1 MPVSIK
7 ESILITGTG
16 RCGTTFLVALFTLL
30 GMDTGFTSE
39 TLKDNIHDKTKGGLE
54 EQPGKYTIAKNPAFI
69 FMIESYILQTSQV
82 PKMVIIL
89 VRNFNE
95 SVESRYKNT
104 EEQGLLDEPKPVEI
118 TASKGAGGLW
128 NADTKEEQIQFY
140 NKCMADYIQA
150 MTRYGIPTKFID
162 FHHMTTNSRYLFE
175 SLKDVIDSDMTYERF
190 DECYREATSLCATN

>member
-54 EQPGKYTIAKNPAFI
+54 EQPGNYKITKNPSFI
-69 FMIESYILQTSQV
+69 FMIESYILQHKQV
-82 PKMVIIL
+82 PKMVIIP

-140 NKCMADYIQA
+140 NKCMADYIQV
-150 MTRYGIPTKFID
+150 MTLYGIPTKFID

-175 SLKDVIDSDMTYERF
+175 SLKDVIDPDVTYERF

>member
-54 EQPGKYTIAKNPAFI
+54 KNPWEHKITKNPGFI
-69 FMIESYILQTSQV
+69 FMIESYILQYKQV
-82 PKMVIIL
+82 PKMVIIP

-95 SVESRYKNT
+95 STESRYKNT
-104 EEQGLLDEPKPVEI
+104 EELGLLDEPKPVEI
-118 TASKGAGGLW
+118 GASKGAGGLW
-128 NADTKEEQIQFY
+128 NADTKEEQILFY
-140 NKCMADYIQA
+140 NKCMTDYIQA
-150 MTRYGIPTKFID
+150 MTRCGIPTKFID
-162 FHHMTTNSRYLFE
+162 FHYMTTNSRYLFE
-175 SLKDVIDSDMTYERF
+175 SLKDVIDPDVTYERF
-190 DECYREATSLCATN
+190 DECYREATSLCAR